1 MGIFYKNGLMY
12 VDGTA
17 LNYKDQKVGTVTDT
31 EKTFVGMG
39 AYVLI
44 WPDKVY
50 YNTHTGEFGSMVKSF
65 QQSGTATF
73 APLSEGSAFTK
84 ISAAGLS
91 LKSLTV

>member
-1 MGIFYKNGLMY
+1 MGFLLKMGLMY

-44 WPDKVY
+44 WPVRCITTRIPV
-50 YNTHTGEFGSMVKSF
+50 NL
-65 QQSGTATF
+65 
-73 APLSEGSAFTK
+73 APW
-84 ISAAGLS
+84 
-91 LKSLTV
+91 